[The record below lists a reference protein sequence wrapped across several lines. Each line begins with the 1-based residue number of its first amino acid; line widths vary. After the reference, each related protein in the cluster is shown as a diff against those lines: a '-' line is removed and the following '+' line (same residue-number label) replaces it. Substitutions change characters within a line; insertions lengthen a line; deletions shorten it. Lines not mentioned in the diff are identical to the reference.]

1 NESKLIHDIVENISL
16 QVLDCTLL
24 NVAKY
29 PIGISSRACEVYK
42 LLDVGQIDVR
52 MVGIWGTGGIG
63 KTTIAKAVYNSIAH
77 KFEAS
82 CFLKD
87 VRERSIPY
95 GGLVELQNCLLYEI
109 LRGKELKVTDV
120 DKGINVIRDR
130 LRAKKILLI
139 LDDVNEL
146 NQLNTLVGGFDWFG
160 SGSRIIITTRD
171 QHLLTAHE
179 VNRIYKVK
187 ELDPHEAL
195 ELFSSWNGSSRNRHL
210 HDEYEKLAQTIG
222 WMERVG
228 SCHVRSRSSVN

>member
-1 NESKLIHDIVENISL
+1 MHICVTPSMLHSSL
-16 QVLDCTLL
+16 NFGLGSALVKMFAICSSVLQYLSLTSLFADT
-24 NVAKY
+24 
-29 PIGISSRACEVYK
+29 SRKIYK
-42 LLDVGQIDVR
+42 LLDIGQNDIC

-109 LRGKELKVTDV
+109 LRGKESKVTDV

-171 QHLLTAHE
+171 KHLLTAHE

-187 ELDPHEAL
+187 ELDPHEAF
-195 ELFSSWNGSSRNRHL
+195 ELFSSWNGFSRNRF
-210 HDEYEKLAQTIG
+210 A
-222 WMERVG
+222 
-228 SCHVRSRSSVN
+228 